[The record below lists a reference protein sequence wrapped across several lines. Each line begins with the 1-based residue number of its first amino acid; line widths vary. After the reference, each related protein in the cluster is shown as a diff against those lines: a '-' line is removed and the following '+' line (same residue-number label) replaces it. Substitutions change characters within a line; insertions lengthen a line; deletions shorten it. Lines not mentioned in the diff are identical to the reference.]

1 MAERWEYHLLG
12 LYYCLK
18 EYDCN
23 MKTID
28 PNEAVDFLIKN
39 AAAYAQAKAEVV
51 YLTEYRKTVKAI
63 GFKNSLK
70 NTMAEKEA
78 DAYSCAEYI
87 QCVEGLKE
95 AVEEAERL
103 RWMLVAAQARIDVFR
118 TLEASNRNIDR
129 NTH

>member
-1 MAERWEYHLLG
+1 M
-12 LYYCLK
+12 
-18 EYDCN
+18 N
-23 MKTID
+23 MKIID

-39 AAAYAQAKAEVV
+39 AAAYAKAKANVV
-51 YLTEYRKTVKAI
+51 YLTEHRKTVKAI
-63 GFKNSLK
+63 GFQRSLK

-78 DAYSCAEYI
+78 DAYTTDEYKT
-87 QCVEGLKE
+87 CVEGLKE

-129 NTH
+129 NTQ

>member
-1 MAERWEYHLLG
+1 MAGEWEYHLLG

-28 PNEAVDFLIKN
+28 PHEAVNFLIKN
-39 AAAYAQAKAEVV
+39 AEAYAKAKANVV

-63 GFKNSLK
+63 GFQRSLK
-70 NTMAEKEA
+70 NTVAEKEA
-78 DAYSCAEYI
+78 DAYTTEGYKDC
-87 QCVEGLKE
+87 CKGLKE

-129 NTH
+129 NTQ